1 MGAVAEAVGNAVGDV
16 FEAAGDAVSDVGK
29 AVESVGQAIGDTAQ
43 AIAQDPIP
51 VLVSVAAQAVGIPAP
66 LTAAAITAARGG
78 SIEDI
83 AKSAGAAYVG
93 GQITQ
98 GVSEYLPVSEPVVRD
113 IVGGT
118 LASGTSAAITGGDIG
133 VSALAGGVGS
143 GVTRTLAPSVGSATA
158 RGIGQTVGGIAAGI
172 DPARAAAAGLTS
184 AGMSQLSGAAKDIYK
199 AVTEGDQPPVMAS
212 TEFAPLASGGVAS
225 DVAPTP
231 LVRMPERQGTVSVT
245 QAPQEFQNVGMGGEL
260 AEPSLAD
267 FEEAEYQ
274 EQLRRADQIV
284 QQQQQQTQRGF
295 QPILSPV
302 DQQVYNLLVSGMGLR
317 SDRGEGARTKTPAEQ
332 AKELATGFVTRGGT
346 GGGGKQA
353 EQGSPSGESMMG
365 GGGGEGTGGTGTGF
379 GEQATSA
386 DQMMSLTARV
396 PTERESTRMTRT
408 GAGGIPQ
415 ADSMLGALLG
425 TALTPAG
432 STEPIMGEDESKR
445 RAVWNLESL
454 RNALGI

>member
-1 MGAVAEAVGNAVGDV
+1 MGAVAESIGGAVSDV

-29 AVESVGQAIGDTAQ
+29 AVESVGQAIGDTAE

-98 GVSEYLPVSEPVVRD
+98 GVSDYLPVSEPVVRD

-133 VSALAGGVGS
+133 ASALAGGVGS
-143 GVTRTLAPSVGSATA
+143 GVARTVAPTVGSATA

-184 AGMSQLSGAAKDIYK
+184 AGMSQISGAAKDIYQ
-199 AVTEGDQPPVMAS
+199 AVTKGNEPITADTQ
-212 TEFAPLASGGVAS
+212 FAQLASGGVAS

-231 LVRMPERQGTVSVT
+231 LVRMPERQGTVTVEQQFT
-245 QAPQEFQNVGMGGEL
+245 PQPAEGMGGEL
-260 AEPSLAD
+260 PSPQLSD

-317 SDRGEGARTKTPAEQ
+317 QEGKGAGVAKTPSEK
-332 AKELATGFVTRGGT
+332 AKELATGFVATGGT
-346 GGGGKQA
+346 GGGGRQT
-353 EQGSPSGESMMG
+353 QDGSPSGDSMLG
-365 GGGGEGTGGTGTGF
+365 GGGGEGTGGTGTGI
-379 GEQATSA
+379 GDETTSTN
-386 DQMMSLTARV
+386 QMMTVNARV
-396 PTERESTRMTRT
+396 PSERESTRMTRA
-408 GAGGIPQ
+408 GGGIPQ

-432 STEPIMGEDESKR
+432 SSEPIMGEDESQR